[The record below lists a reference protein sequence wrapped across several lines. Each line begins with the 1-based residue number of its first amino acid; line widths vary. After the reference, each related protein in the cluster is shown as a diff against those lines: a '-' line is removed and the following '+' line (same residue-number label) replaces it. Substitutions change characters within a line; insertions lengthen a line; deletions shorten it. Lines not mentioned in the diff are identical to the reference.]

1 MSVFLESVK
10 MSEKII
16 VAIANVTMACVLV
29 FFASFSKLHAQS
41 QSLSLEL
48 TGTAAIQSSGDL
60 RIDPAR
66 LDFDKVDIGQ
76 SAVQTVQLSH
86 IGAAGADAQQINA
99 VSIIGGHASEFS
111 TDFSGFITLV
121 PGEVIDV
128 SVTYTPAVPG
138 SKSASVRMDISG
150 SGTPHVLIVEAAA
163 RFPLTSNLE
172 FDVDTI
178 DFGQVLQNVAAQG
191 ELVLT
196 NGAEEPDAPV
206 INIFGSALS
215 GINPNAFNA
224 NVQPVTLAPG
234 ESTTIAFTLQDG
246 VPGFKSA
253 QLEIQHDGVN
263 PALEVSLQGS
273 VNEPAAIPVNF
284 GQSELKGLGNLFRP
298 TSLDFGP
305 DGHLYVTEMEGLI
318 HEFAITR
325 NGKNN
330 YTANKVQTINAVANT
345 PNHDDDGASNW
356 TKKRLITGILVVG
369 TPAKPQIYVHSAD
382 WRQGGGP
389 AATDTNLDT
398 NSGILHRLDKQ
409 GGDWVRTDLVRG
421 LPRSEENHQGNGLV
435 MMGNKLLLA
444 MGGNTNLG
452 LPSNNFSGLSE
463 TALSAAI
470 LEFDLAAIG
479 NGTYDLPT
487 LDDEDRPGANDENDP
502 FGGNNAK
509 NQAKLVAGGP
519 VQIYAPGFRN
529 PYDLVLTEAGK
540 LYATDNGSNTG
551 WGGVPNNA
559 CENVFT
565 NGGEKFIDQLHYVP
579 NKGYYA
585 GHPNPVRGDKD
596 NTFNESNPQS
606 PIEIAANPV
615 ECEFRNPDQ
624 DGSIATFPASTNG
637 ITEYTADNFGGAMK
651 GDLLL
656 TSFDKVIYRVELNGA
671 GNAATSVSKLV
682 DGIGQSPLDV
692 TAQDT
697 GELFPGTI
705 WMVDNIGETIYVI
718 EPADF

>member
-1 MSVFLESVK
+1 
-10 MSEKII
+10 
-16 VAIANVTMACVLV
+16 
-29 FFASFSKLHAQS
+29 
-41 QSLSLEL
+41 
-48 TGTAAIQSSGDL
+48 
-60 RIDPAR
+60 
-66 LDFDKVDIGQ
+66 
-76 SAVQTVQLSH
+76 
-86 IGAAGADAQQINA
+86 
-99 VSIIGGHASEFS
+99 
-111 TDFSGFITLV
+111 
-121 PGEVIDV
+121 
-128 SVTYTPAVPG
+128 VPG

-246 VPGFKSA
+246 VPGFKS
-253 QLEIQHDGVN
+253 
-263 PALEVSLQGS
+263 
-273 VNEPAAIPVNF
+273 PVNF

-305 DGHLYVTEMEGLI
+305 DGHLYVTEMEGSI

-540 LYATDNGSNTG
+540 LSCTT
-551 WGGVPNNA
+551 
-559 CENVFT
+559 C
-565 NGGEKFIDQLHYVP
+565 
-579 NKGYYA
+579 
-585 GHPNPVRGDKD
+585 
-596 NTFNESNPQS
+596 
-606 PIEIAANPV
+606 PIKAIT
-615 ECEFRNPDQ
+615 Q
-624 DGSIATFPASTNG
+624 DTPIRYEAIKTTPST
-637 ITEYTADNFGGAMK
+637 
-651 GDLLL
+651 
-656 TSFDKVIYRVELNGA
+656 KVIRNH
-671 GNAATSVSKLV
+671 
-682 DGIGQSPLDV
+682 P
-692 TAQDT
+692 
-697 GELFPGTI
+697 
-705 WMVDNIGETIYVI
+705 
-718 EPADF
+718 